1 MPTRTYAK
9 TLGYILLFV
18 ISVALIGYG
27 WMMRQFERAQNAYRQ
42 GDSARALELYGG
54 VENRFQQVPWM
65 SAVFKE
71 EYEHMN
77 LNEVAILYSQRK
89 YQEALAKLEALPA
102 DAPSLVENSEYSF
115 WMGNLLFRQA
125 VESKNPETSV
135 NALKAALSEYQKGL
149 VAQPDDWDLKFNYEL
164 VRHIFAQKDQNR
176 QQQEQ
181 KVKTL
186 IEKMRPQEPSRQE
199 LAPEKRG

>member
-1 MPTRTYAK
+1 MPSYAK
-9 TLGYILLFV
+9 TIGYVLLFI
-18 ISVALIGYG
+18 ISMTLIGYG
-27 WMMRQFERAQNAYRQ
+27 WMMRQFEHAQNAYRQ
-42 GDSARALELYGG
+42 GDSERALELYGK
-54 VENRFQQVPWM
+54 VENRFQQLPWM

-77 LNEVAILYSQRK
+77 LNEVAILYNQRK

-102 DAPSLVENSEYSF
+102 DAPSMAENSEYSF

-135 NALKAALSEYQKGL
+135 NSLKAALSEYQKGL

-164 VRHIFAQKDQNR
+164 VRHIFSQKDQSR

>member
-9 TLGYILLFV
+9 TLGYILLLV
-18 ISVALIGYG
+18 ISVTLIGYG

-42 GDSARALELYGG
+42 GDSAQSLEIYGE
-54 VENRFQQVPWM
+54 VDKPFQKLPWM
-65 SAVFKE
+65 SALFKE
-71 EYEHMN
+71 EYEHLN
-77 LNEVAILYSQRK
+77 LNQVAILYGQRK
-89 YQEALAKLEALPA
+89 YQEAFAKLEGLPA
-102 DAPSLVENSEYSF
+102 DAPSVVESSEYSF

-125 VESKNPETSV
+125 LETKNTESSV

-164 VRHIFAQKDQNR
+164 VRNIFAQKDQNR

>member
-9 TLGYILLFV
+9 TLGYILLFA
-18 ISVALIGYG
+18 ISAALIGYG

-42 GDSARALELYGG
+42 GDSARSLEIYGE
-54 VENRFQQVPWM
+54 VDKPFQKLPWM
-65 SAVFKE
+65 SALFKE
-71 EYEHMN
+71 EYEHLN
-77 LNEVAILYSQRK
+77 LNQVAILYSQGK
-89 YQEALAKLEALPA
+89 YGDALAKIEGLPA
-102 DAPSLVENSEYSF
+102 DDPSLAANGEYSF

-125 VESKNPETSV
+125 LETKNTESSV
-135 NALKAALSEYQKGL
+135 NALKGALSEYQKGL

>member
-9 TLGYILLFV
+9 MLGYILLSV

-42 GDSARALELYGG
+42 GDSAQALEIYGE
-54 VENRFQQVPWM
+54 VDRPFQKLPWM
-65 SAVFKE
+65 SALFKE
-71 EYEHMN
+71 EYEHLN
-77 LNEVAILYSQRK
+77 LNQVAILYGQRK
-89 YQEALAKLEALPA
+89 YQEAFAKIEGLPA
-102 DAPSLVENSEYSF
+102 DDPSLVANGEYSF

-125 VESKNPETSV
+125 LETKNPESSV
-135 NALKAALSEYQKGL
+135 NALKGALSEYQKGL

-164 VRHIFAQKDQNR
+164 MRHIFAQKDPNR

>member
-1 MPTRTYAK
+1 MPTITYAK

-27 WMMRQFERAQNAYRQ
+27 WMMWQFERAQNAYRQ
-42 GDSARALELYGG
+42 GDSAQSLEIYNE
-54 VENRFQQVPWM
+54 VDKPFQKLPWM
-65 SAVFKE
+65 SALFKE
-71 EYEHMN
+71 EYEHLN
-77 LNEVAILYSQRK
+77 LNQVAILYSQGK
-89 YQEALAKLEALPA
+89 YREAFAKIEGLPA
-102 DAPSLVENSEYSF
+102 DDPSLAANGEYSF

-125 VESKNPETSV
+125 LETKNTESSV
-135 NALKAALSEYQKGL
+135 NALKGALSEYQKGL

>member
-1 MPTRTYAK
+1 MPTWTHAK
-9 TLGYILLFV
+9 ALGYFLLFF
-18 ISVALIGYG
+18 ISVGLIGYG

-42 GDSARALELYGG
+42 GDSAQALELYGS
-54 VENRFQQVPWM
+54 VESPFQKLPGIP
-65 SAVFKE
+65 ALFKE
-71 EYEHMN
+71 EYKHLN
-77 LNEVAILYSQRK
+77 LNQVAILYSQRK
-89 YQEALAKLEALPA
+89 YQEALAKLEELPA
-102 DAPSLVENSEYSF
+102 DAPTLVESADYSF
-115 WMGNLLFRQA
+115 WMGNLWFRQA

-164 VRHIFAQKDQNR
+164 VRNIFGQQNRNR

-199 LAPEKRG
+199 VAPEKRG

>member
-42 GDSARALELYGG
+42 GDSAQSLEIYGE
-54 VENRFQQVPWM
+54 VDRPFQKLPWM
-65 SAVFKE
+65 SALFKE
-71 EYEHMN
+71 EYEHLN
-77 LNEVAILYSQRK
+77 LNQVAILYSQGK
-89 YQEALAKLEALPA
+89 YREALAKIEGLPA
-102 DAPSLVENSEYSF
+102 DDPSLAENGEYSF

-125 VESKNPETSV
+125 LETKNTEASV
-135 NALKAALSEYQKGL
+135 NALKGALSEYQKGL

-164 VRHIFAQKDQNR
+164 VRHIFSQQDRSR

>member
-9 TLGYILLFV
+9 MLGYILLSV

-42 GDSARALELYGG
+42 GDSAQALEIYGE
-54 VENRFQQVPWM
+54 VDRPFQKLPWM
-65 SAVFKE
+65 SALFKE
-71 EYEHMN
+71 EYEHLN
-77 LNEVAILYSQRK
+77 LNQVAILYGQRK
-89 YQEALAKLEALPA
+89 YQEAFAKIEGLPA
-102 DAPSLVENSEYSF
+102 DDPSLVANGEYSF

-125 VESKNPETSV
+125 LETKNPESSV
-135 NALKAALSEYQKGL
+135 NALKGALSEYQKGL

-164 VRHIFAQKDQNR
+164 MRHIFAQKDQNR

>member
-1 MPTRTYAK
+1 
-9 TLGYILLFV
+9 
-18 ISVALIGYG
+18 
-27 WMMRQFERAQNAYRQ
+27 
-42 GDSARALELYGG
+42 
-54 VENRFQQVPWM
+54 
-65 SAVFKE
+65 
-71 EYEHMN
+71 MN

-89 YQEALAKLEALPA
+89 YQDALAKLETLPA
-102 DAPSLVENSEYSF
+102 DAPSVVENSEYSF

-135 NALKAALSEYQKGL
+135 NSLKAALSEYQKGL

-164 VRHIFAQKDQNR
+164 VRHIFSQKDQSR

>member
-42 GDSARALELYGG
+42 GDSAQSLEIYGE
-54 VENRFQQVPWM
+54 VDKPFQKLPWM
-65 SAVFKE
+65 SALFKE
-71 EYEHMN
+71 EYEHLN
-77 LNEVAILYSQRK
+77 LNQVAILYSQGK
-89 YQEALAKLEALPA
+89 YGDALAKIEGLPA
-102 DAPSLVENSEYSF
+102 DDPSLAANGEYSF

-125 VESKNPETSV
+125 LEAKNTESSV
-135 NALKAALSEYQKGL
+135 NALKGALSEYQKGL

>member
-9 TLGYILLFV
+9 TLGYILLFA
-18 ISVALIGYG
+18 ISAALIGYG

-42 GDSARALELYGG
+42 GDSAQSLEIYGE
-54 VENRFQQVPWM
+54 VDKPFQKLPWM
-65 SAVFKE
+65 SALFKE
-71 EYEHMN
+71 EYEHLN
-77 LNEVAILYSQRK
+77 LNQVAILYSQGK
-89 YQEALAKLEALPA
+89 YREAFAKIEGLPA
-102 DAPSLVENSEYSF
+102 DDPSLAANGEYSF

-125 VESKNPETSV
+125 LETKNTESSV
-135 NALKAALSEYQKGL
+135 NALKGALSEYQKGL

>member
-1 MPTRTYAK
+1 MPTTTHAK
-9 TLGYILLFV
+9 ILGYLFLLI

-42 GDSARALELYGG
+42 GDSARALEIYGE
-54 VENRFQQVPWM
+54 VHSPFQKLPWM
-65 SAVFKE
+65 STLFKD
-71 EYEHMN
+71 EYEHLN

-89 YQEALAKLEALPA
+89 YQEALAKLEGLPA
-102 DAPSLVENSEYSF
+102 DAPSLVESGEYSF

-125 VESKNPETSV
+125 LESKNPETSV
-135 NALKAALSEYQKGL
+135 NALKGALSEYQKGL

-164 VRHIFAQKDQNR
+164 VRHIFAQQDRNR

>member
-1 MPTRTYAK
+1 
-9 TLGYILLFV
+9 
-18 ISVALIGYG
+18 
-27 WMMRQFERAQNAYRQ
+27 
-42 GDSARALELYGG
+42 
-54 VENRFQQVPWM
+54 
-65 SAVFKE
+65 
-71 EYEHMN
+71 
-77 LNEVAILYSQRK
+77 
-89 YQEALAKLEALPA
+89 LAKLEELPA
-102 DAPSLVENSEYSF
+102 DAPTLVESADYSF
-115 WMGNLLFRQA
+115 WMGNLWFRQA

-164 VRHIFAQKDQNR
+164 VRNIFGQQDRNR

-199 LAPEKRG
+199 VAPEKHG

>member
-1 MPTRTYAK
+1 MPSYAK
-9 TLGYILLFV
+9 TLGYILLLI
-18 ISVALIGYG
+18 ISITLIGYG

-42 GDSARALELYGG
+42 GDSVQALELYGS

-71 EYEHMN
+71 EYERMN
-77 LNEVAILYSQRK
+77 LNEVAILYGQRK

-102 DAPSLVENSEYSF
+102 DAPSSVENSEYSF

-164 VRHIFAQKDQNR
+164 MRHIFAQKDQSR

>member
-9 TLGYILLFV
+9 TLGYILLFA
-18 ISVALIGYG
+18 ISAALIGYG

-42 GDSARALELYGG
+42 GDSAQSLEIYGE
-54 VENRFQQVPWM
+54 VDKPFQKLPWM
-65 SAVFKE
+65 SALFKE
-71 EYEHMN
+71 EYEHLN
-77 LNEVAILYSQRK
+77 LNQVAILYSQGK
-89 YQEALAKLEALPA
+89 YGDALAKIEGLPA
-102 DAPSLVENSEYSF
+102 DDPSLAANGEYSF

-125 VESKNPETSV
+125 LETKNTESSV
-135 NALKAALSEYQKGL
+135 NALKGALSEYQKGL

>member
-1 MPTRTYAK
+1 MPSYAK
-9 TLGYILLFV
+9 TLGYILLLI
-18 ISVALIGYG
+18 ISMTLIGYG

-42 GDSARALELYGG
+42 GDSERALELYGK
-54 VENRFQQVPWM
+54 VENRFQQLPWL

-77 LNEVAILYSQRK
+77 LNEVAILYNQRK

-102 DAPSLVENSEYSF
+102 DASSMAENSEYSF

-135 NALKAALSEYQKGL
+135 NSLKAALSEYQKGL

-164 VRHIFAQKDQNR
+164 VRHIFSQKDQSR

>member
-9 TLGYILLFV
+9 TLGYVFLFI

-27 WMMRQFERAQNAYRQ
+27 WMMQQFERAQNAYRQ
-42 GDSARALELYGG
+42 GDSVRALEFYGG
-54 VENRFQQVPWM
+54 VESPFQKLPWM
-65 SAVFKE
+65 SALFKE
-71 EYEHMN
+71 EYEHLN
-77 LNEVAILYSQRK
+77 LNAVAILYSQGK
-89 YQEALAKLEALPA
+89 YQEALAKLEKLPA
-102 DAPSLVENSEYSF
+102 DDPSLVETGDYSF

-125 VESKNPETSV
+125 VESKNPESSV
-135 NALKAALSEYQKGL
+135 NALKGALSEYQKGL

-164 VRHIFAQKDQNR
+164 MRHIFAQQDRNR

>member
-42 GDSARALELYGG
+42 GDSAQSLEIYGE
-54 VENRFQQVPWM
+54 VDKPFQKFPWM
-65 SAVFKE
+65 SALFKE
-71 EYEHMN
+71 EYEHLN
-77 LNEVAILYSQRK
+77 LNQVAILYSQGK
-89 YQEALAKLEALPA
+89 YREAFAKIEGLPA
-102 DAPSLVENSEYSF
+102 DDPSSAANGEYSF

-125 VESKNPETSV
+125 LETKNTESSV
-135 NALKAALSEYQKGL
+135 NALKGALSEYQKGL

-186 IEKMRPQEPSRQE
+186 IEKMRPQAPSRQE

>member
-1 MPTRTYAK
+1 MPTRTYTK

-18 ISVALIGYG
+18 ISMSLIGYG

-42 GDSARALELYGG
+42 GDSAQALEIYNA
-54 VENRFQQVPWM
+54 VESPFQKIPWM
-65 SAVFKE
+65 SALFKE
-71 EYEHMN
+71 EYAHLN

-102 DAPSLVENSEYSF
+102 DAPSVVESSDYSF

-164 VRHIFAQKDQNR
+164 VRNIFGQQDRNR

-186 IEKMRPQEPSRQE
+186 IEKMRPREPSRQE

>member
-1 MPTRTYAK
+1 MPTRSYAK
-9 TLGYILLFV
+9 TLGYILLL
-18 ISVALIGYG
+18 IMSITLIGYA

-42 GDSARALELYGG
+42 GDSARALELYAS
-54 VENRFQQVPWM
+54 VENRFQQLPWM

-71 EYEHMN
+71 EYAHMN
-77 LNEVAILYSQRK
+77 LNEVAILYSERK

>member
-27 WMMRQFERAQNAYRQ
+27 WMMWQFERAQNAYRQ
-42 GDSARALELYGG
+42 GDSAQSLEIYNE
-54 VENRFQQVPWM
+54 VDKPFQKLPWM
-65 SAVFKE
+65 SALFKE
-71 EYEHMN
+71 EYEHLN
-77 LNEVAILYSQRK
+77 LNQVAILYSQGK
-89 YQEALAKLEALPA
+89 YREAFAKIEGLPA
-102 DAPSLVENSEYSF
+102 DDPSLAANGEYSF

-125 VESKNPETSV
+125 LETKNTESSV
-135 NALKAALSEYQKGL
+135 NALKGALSEYQKGL

>member
-1 MPTRTYAK
+1 MPTTTHAK
-9 TLGYILLFV
+9 ILGYLFLLI

-42 GDSARALELYGG
+42 GDSARALEIYGE
-54 VENRFQQVPWM
+54 VDSPFQKLPWM
-65 SAVFKE
+65 STLFKD
-71 EYEHMN
+71 EYEHLN

-89 YQEALAKLEALPA
+89 YQEALAKLEGLPA
-102 DAPSLVENSEYSF
+102 DAPSLVESGEYSF

-125 VESKNPETSV
+125 LESKNPETSV
-135 NALKAALSEYQKGL
+135 NALKGALSEYQKGL

-164 VRHIFAQKDQNR
+164 VRHIFAQQDRNR

>member
-1 MPTRTYAK
+1 MPTRSYAK
-9 TLGYILLFV
+9 TLGYILLL
-18 ISVALIGYG
+18 IMSVTLIGYG

-42 GDSARALELYGG
+42 GDSARALELYGS
-54 VENRFQQVPWM
+54 VENRFQQLPWM

-71 EYEHMN
+71 EYGHMN
-77 LNEVAILYSQRK
+77 LNEVAILYSERK

>member
-1 MPTRTYAK
+1 MPTRTHAK
-9 TLGYILLFV
+9 ILGYLFLLI

-42 GDSARALELYGG
+42 GDSARALEIYGE
-54 VENRFQQVPWM
+54 VHSPFQKLPWM
-65 SAVFKE
+65 STHFKD
-71 EYEHMN
+71 EYEHLN

-89 YQEALAKLEALPA
+89 YQEALAKLEGLPA
-102 DAPSLVENSEYSF
+102 DAPSLVESGEYSF

-125 VESKNPETSV
+125 LESKNPETSV
-135 NALKAALSEYQKGL
+135 NALKGALSEYQKGL

-164 VRHIFAQKDQNR
+164 VRHIFAQQDRNR

>member
-1 MPTRTYAK
+1 MPTRTYTK

-18 ISVALIGYG
+18 ISMSLIGYG

-42 GDSARALELYGG
+42 GDSAQALEIYSA
-54 VENRFQQVPWM
+54 VESPFQKIPWM
-65 SAVFKE
+65 SALFKE
-71 EYEHMN
+71 EYAHLN

-102 DAPSLVENSEYSF
+102 DAPSVVESSDYSF

-164 VRHIFAQKDQNR
+164 VRNIFGQQDRNR